1 MCIRGLEE
9 QNIMVTIKDIAKL
22 ANVSRGTVDRA
33 LNNKAGIKAETREN
47 IINIAKA
54 LNYEPNEIGK
64 ALVLRNKIKLGFILE
79 PISNPFFGEILKGVN
94 ESAKELNKKGISTE
108 VYVMNTYEEEE
119 QIELIR
125 KLKKSKVNGL
135 ALTAIDSENIRNE
148 LDECE
153 TNGIKV
159 VTCNTD
165 ITHCQRTCFIGT
177 DHEKSA
183 RVAAELLGK
192 LVSERGEFLVVIGYR
207 YILAHR
213 QRLKGFEDKIR
224 EEYPSIHIRKV
235 IEVEEDDKIALSK
248 TLESLENIPDINGI
262 YIAGNGILG
271 VANAIK
277 MKNKSQ
283 LIKVIAYDYAS
294 YTVDLVK
301 EGVIDAVICQEPVKQ
316 GYFALRI
323 LYDLI
328 ISGKQP
334 KNEFLA
340 TSIDIRLKENIDD
353 IFDNKD
359 FFTL

>member
-1 MCIRGLEE
+1 
-9 QNIMVTIKDIAKL
+9 MVTIKDIAKL

-79 PISNPFFGEILKGVN
+79 PISNPFFGEIMAGVN
-94 ESAKELNKKGISTE
+94 ESAKELKKNGINTE
-108 VYVMNTYEEEE
+108 VCVMNSYEEEE
-119 QIELIR
+119 QIEMIR
-125 KLKKSKVNGL
+125 KLKKSEINGL
-135 ALTAIDSENIRNE
+135 ALTAIDSERIRYE
-148 LDECE
+148 LDECVK
-153 TNGIKV
+153 NGIKV

-165 ITHCQRTCFIGT
+165 ITQCQRACFIGT

-192 LVSERGEFLVVIGYR
+192 LAGQRGEFIVVIGYR

-224 EEYPSIHIRKV
+224 EEYPDIQIKKV
-235 IEVEEDDKIALSK
+235 IEVEEDDEIALSK
-248 TLESLENIPDINGI
+248 TLDALENIPGINGI
-262 YIAGNGILG
+262 YIASNGILG

-277 MKNKSQ
+277 IKNKSQ
-283 LIKVIAYDYAS
+283 SIKVIAYDYAP

-316 GYFALRI
+316 GYLALKI
-323 LYDLI
+323 LYNLI

-334 KNEFLA
+334 KNEFFA

-353 IFDNKD
+353 IFSKQEFSNY
-359 FFTL
+359 TL